1 MIGSFAEKY
10 DIEHEPPSIFHLA
23 PCCWPGNGCESE
35 PKPEAAATIPIN
47 EKVKNAIENLGSVIG
62 NLEEDVEGC
71 QHGDWSKFVPKV
83 EGTAADIRIAYEH
96 LRQALGMP
104 TG

>member
-1 MIGSFAEKY
+1 MNRRQF
-10 DIEHEPPSIFHLA
+10 SILLPA
-23 PCCWPGNGCESE
+23 VGLVMGCESE

-62 NLEEDVEGC
+62 DLEEDVEGF
-71 QHGDWSKFVPKV
+71 QRGDWSKFVPKV